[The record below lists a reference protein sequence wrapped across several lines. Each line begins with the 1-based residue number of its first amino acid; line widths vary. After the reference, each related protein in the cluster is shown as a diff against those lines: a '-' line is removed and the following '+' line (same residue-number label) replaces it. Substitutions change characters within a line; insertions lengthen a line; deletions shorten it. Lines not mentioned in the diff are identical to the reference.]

1 LDAMAAM
8 RTTELASFRQ
18 ITGDTVYNL
27 MKIGDLEADKDD
39 RPVDPPVINSVEVST
54 VIGLSVCKNY
64 ITAVVLLLGV
74 ALACRLYSGYVCGTI

>member
-27 MKIGDLEADKDD
+27 MKIGDLEVDK
-39 RPVDPPVINSVEVST
+39 VDPPVINSVEVST

>member
-1 LDAMAAM
+1 LVAMAAM
-8 RTTELASFRQ
+8 RTLYPETELAFLRQ

-54 VIGLSVCKNY
+54 V
-64 ITAVVLLLGV
+64 
-74 ALACRLYSGYVCGTI
+74 